1 MEPYKPIDCSLHD
14 HYEAAAVRRQ
24 RVSLTARYP
33 DSLGER
39 TGIITD
45 IVASDGAEYLVL
57 DNGPRIRLDH
67 IESFA
72 VSQS

>member
-24 RVSLTARYP
+24 RMSLTARYP
-33 DSLGER
+33 DSLRER
-39 TGIITD
+39 TVIITD
-45 IVASDGAEYLVL
+45 IVVSDGAEYLVL